1 MPLELGH
8 LQANGRQHSRVCARA
23 TPDMGEIVTFYSYKG
38 GTGRTM
44 ALANIAWLLAC
55 NGYRVLAIDWDLEA
69 PGLHRFFKPFLI
81 DPEMFET
88 DGLIDAL
95 WTFTTQ
101 RLTPALSDPS
111 GTDGFPDDVDEHQ
124 IADLLEDATTT
135 IDWHFPTR
143 TAVYPTRGAIDFI
156 GAGRQVPT
164 YSERVNTF
172 NWKRF
177 YEIGGARLL
186 EGTK

>member
-81 DPEMFET
+81 EEPVQPGRFENRFFKPFLIDPEMFET

-124 IADLLEDATTT
+124 IA
-135 IDWHFPTR
+135 
-143 TAVYPTRGAIDFI
+143 
-156 GAGRQVPT
+156 
-164 YSERVNTF
+164 
-172 NWKRF
+172 
-177 YEIGGARLL
+177 
-186 EGTK
+186 